1 MSEITK
7 NLRAQDIGMM
17 FGRQSAS
24 SAKSTYSDI
33 INEAEVEDD
42 LLDVMS
48 MYWQHDRLLVASM
61 FPELDPVVV
70 REGWGNGFLDYV
82 FPLRHYA

>member
-1 MSEITK
+1 MTEISN
-7 NLRAQDIGMM
+7 NLRAHDIGMM

-24 SAKSTYSDI
+24 SAKVAYTEI
-33 INEAEVEDD
+33 IKEAEVESD
-42 LLDVMS
+42 LLDIMG

-61 FPELDPVVV
+61 FPELDPIVV
-70 REGWGNGFLDYV
+70 REGWGDGFLDIV